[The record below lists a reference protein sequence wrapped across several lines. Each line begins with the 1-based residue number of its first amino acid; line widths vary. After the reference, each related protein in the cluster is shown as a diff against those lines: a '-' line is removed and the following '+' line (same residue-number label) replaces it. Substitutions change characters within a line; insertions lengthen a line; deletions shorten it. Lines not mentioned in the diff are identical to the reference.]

1 MAGNGGR
8 GAQAFVSGR
17 FAGKGYRGA
26 QRGFTLVEIL
36 VVVFI
41 ISIVLAVGLLS
52 LSNVGDSRALR
63 TEAQR
68 IAALIQISQDEAS
81 MQGREFGIEVMTAGY
96 RFVEYDSISGQWS
109 DVLGDDTLRLRTLPE
124 NLEFELFLED
134 RKILLENDPASFEDP
149 NETKTSSTLKTY
161 APHLMIFSS
170 GDATPFELQLWRTI
184 DDKRVFI
191 KGDAIGAIEVVQ
203 EDEG

>member
-1 MAGNGGR
+1 
-8 GAQAFVSGR
+8 
-17 FAGKGYRGA
+17 
-26 QRGFTLVEIL
+26 
-36 VVVFI
+36 
-41 ISIVLAVGLLS
+41 
-52 LSNVGDSRALR
+52 
-63 TEAQR
+63 
-68 IAALIQISQDEAS
+68 

-96 RFVEYDSISGQWS
+96 RFVEYDSLSGLWG

-134 RKILLENDPASFEDP
+134 KKILLENDPASFDDP
-149 NETKTSSTLKTY
+149 NKTNTSSTSKTY

-191 KGDAIGAIEVVQ
+191 KGDAIGVVEVVQ
-203 EDEG
+203 EDDG